1 MWSPFST
8 KNGNGASP
16 SLSHLLTLS
25 TLAALAP
32 LSEAQFPPYQA
43 VGLKTVTSPSNTNI
57 KISYKEPKDVCTTA
71 FKRQKQYTGWVTVPG
86 EHPTHLFFW
95 FVGAREPTSALTMML
110 NGGPGASSMF
120 GLFAENGPCQV
131 VEKGANRLETAA
143 REWGWDRASNMLFVD
158 QPNQVGFS
166 YDTPTNGSL
175 DLTTGM
181 SSPDMHLPDG
191 LPPSLF
197 LNGTFS
203 SSNIQNTANTTQN
216 AAMAV
221 YHLLQGFLSTFPEY
235 VPDKNSPLGVNLF
248 TESYGGHY
256 GPVFADTWQKEND
269 KLQKRAMPLSRRQ
282 DDANTS
288 IQSRPSKGG
297 GGGNR
302 EIKLSSLGIM
312 NGCIDDLVQGSRYVE
327 MAINN
332 TYGIKLIDQ
341 ATADAITS
349 GFNAPETGCK
359 DLLLACRQ
367 AQAALDPLD
376 QGADETVN
384 QVCAY
389 ASLTCQQLLGSVL
402 AATGANAYDIAHT
415 GPDAFPDY
423 HYLEYLNS
431 RRVQE
436 QIGSVVNY
444 TDVSPVV
451 YQAFFQTGD
460 RARGGLIGKL
470 ASLLQRGVRIGLV
483 YGDRDYICNWMG
495 GEAASLAIAD
505 AMKDLDPKSPYPTKF
520 PQAGYANIQTNGRG
534 EVVGGVVR
542 QFGNLSFSRIYQAG
556 HYVPAYQPETAFRVF
571 ERIIGGNRA
580 VSNGARVNLRDDF
593 ATQGPKKADKMLKP
607 PKEVTAKCFLRNLG
621 ATCTQEQVM
630 AILKGEGVVIN
641 GVWYKERKDWSPVTA
656 RSQTVA
662 EESKT
667 KRSLLGRAAAMWFE

>member
-1 MWSPFST
+1 MWSPFNT
-8 KNGNGASP
+8 RNGNGATP
-16 SLSHLLTLS
+16 SLSQLFTLS
-25 TLAALAP
+25 TLTALAP
-32 LSEAQFPPYQA
+32 LGDAQFPPYQA
-43 VGLKTVTSPSNTNI
+43 VGLKTVTLPSNPNI

-71 FKRQKQYTGWVTVPG
+71 FRRQKQYTGWVTVPG
-86 EHPTHLFFW
+86 EYPTHLFFW

-110 NGGPGASSMF
+110 NGGPGESSMF

-158 QPNQVGFS
+158 QPNHVGFS

-181 SSPDMHLPDG
+181 VSPNIQLPDN

-203 SSNIQNTANTTQN
+203 SNNIQNTANTTQN

-235 VPDKNSPLGVNLF
+235 VLDKYSPLGVNLF

-269 KLQKRAMPLSRRQ
+269 KLSKRAMPLSKRQ
-282 DDANTS
+282 DDANN
-288 IQSRPSKGG
+288 IQSRPPKGG
-297 GGGNR
+297 SGNR
-302 EIKLSSLGIM
+302 EIKLTSLGIM

-349 GFNAPETGCK
+349 GFNAPDTGCK
-359 DLLLACRQ
+359 DLILACRQ

-402 AATGANAYDIAHT
+402 ASGANAYDIAHM

-436 QIGSVVNY
+436 AIGSVVNY
-444 TDVSPVV
+444 TDISPVV

-460 RARGGLIGKL
+460 RARGGLIAKL

-495 GEAASLAIAD
+495 GEAVSLALAD
-505 AMKDLDPKSPYPTKF
+505 AMKDLDPKSPYPTRF
-520 PQAGYANIQTNGRG
+520 PQAGYENIQTNSR
-534 EVVGGVVR
+534 EVGGVVR

-556 HYVPAYQPETAFRVF
+556 HFVPAYQPETAFRVF
-571 ERIIGGNRA
+571 ERIIGGKSVA
-580 VSNGARVNLRDDF
+580 TGARVNLRDF
-593 ATQGPKKADKMLKP
+593 ATRGPKKADKQLKA
-607 PKEVTAKCFLRNLG
+607 PKDMSAKCFLRNLG
-621 ATCTQEQVM
+621 STCTQEQVM
-630 AILKGEGVVIN
+630 AILMGEGVVIN
-641 GVWYKERKDWSPVTA
+641 GVWYKEKKDWSPVTA
-656 RSQTVA
+656 RSQTA
-662 EESKT
+662 EPES
-667 KRSLLGRAAAMWFE
+667 KRSLVGRAARWFE

>member
-1 MWSPFST
+1 MWSPFSI
-8 KNGNGASP
+8 KKGNGASP
-16 SLSHLLTLS
+16 SWSKVLTLS

-32 LSEAQFPPYQA
+32 LSEAQFPPSQA
-43 VGLKTVTSPSNTNI
+43 VGLKTVTSPSNPNI
-57 KISYKEPKDVCTTA
+57 KISYREPNDVCTTA
-71 FKRQKQYTGWVTVPG
+71 FREQKQYTGWVTVPG
-86 EHPTHLFFW
+86 EYPTHLFFW

-131 VEKGANRLETAA
+131 VEKSANRLETAA

-181 SSPDMHLPDG
+181 SSPNMQLPEG
-191 LPPSLF
+191 LPPNLF

-216 AAMAV
+216 AATAV
-221 YHLLQGFLSTFPEY
+221 YHLLQGLGSAFPKY
-235 VPDKNSPLGVNLF
+235 VPDKNGPLGVNLF

-256 GPVFADTWQKEND
+256 GPVFADVWVKEND
-269 KLQKRAMPLSRRQ
+269 KLKKRAFPLSKRQ
-282 DDANTS
+282 DDA
-288 IQSRPSKGG
+288 QSRSTKA
-297 GGGNR
+297 GNL
-302 EIKLSSLGIM
+302 EIKLTSLGIM

-327 MAINN
+327 MAVNN

-341 ATADAITS
+341 ATADAITA

-359 DLLLACRQ
+359 DLILACRQ

-389 ASLTCQQLLGSVL
+389 AALTCQQLLGSVL
-402 AATGANAYDIAHT
+402 ATGVNAYDIAHV

-423 HYLEYLNS
+423 HYLEYLNL

-436 QIGSVVNY
+436 AIGSVINY

-495 GEAASLAIAD
+495 GESVSLAVAEAVRDI
-505 AMKDLDPKSPYPTKF
+505 DPKSPYPTQF
-520 PQAGYANIQTNGRG
+520 AQAGYAPIQVNGREAG
-534 EVVGGVVR
+534 AVR

-571 ERIIGGNRA
+571 ERVISGQA
-580 VSNGARVNLRDDF
+580 VSNGARVNLGEY
-593 ATQGPKKADKMLKP
+593 ATQGPKKADKQLTP
-607 PKEVTAKCFLRNLG
+607 PNEVVAKCFLRNLG
-621 ATCTQEQVM
+621 ATCTQEQVE
-630 AILKGEGVVIN
+630 AILQGQGVVIN
-641 GVWYKERKDWSPVTA
+641 GVWYKEQKDWKLVTA
-656 RSQTVA
+656 RSETAVA
-662 EESKT
+662 EGSKM
-667 KRSLLGRAAAMWFE
+667 KRSFFG

>member
-16 SLSHLLTLS
+16 SLSQLLTLS

-32 LSEAQFPPYQA
+32 LSEAQFPPSQT
-43 VGLKTVTSPSNTNI
+43 VGLTTVTSPSNPNI
-57 KISYKEPKDVCTTA
+57 KISYKEPKDVCTTT
-71 FKRQKQYTGWVTVPG
+71 FRRQKQYTGWVTVPG
-86 EHPTHLFFW
+86 EYPINLFFW
-95 FVGAREPTSALTMML
+95 FVGAREPTSTLTMML

-131 VEKGANRLETAA
+131 VEKSASRLETAA

-181 SSPDMHLPDG
+181 SSPNMQLPDG
-191 LPPSLF
+191 FPPSLF

-221 YHLLQGFLSTFPEY
+221 YHLLQGLASALPEY
-235 VPDKNSPLGVNLF
+235 VLDKNSPLGINLF

-256 GPVFADTWQKEND
+256 GPVFADVWVKEND
-269 KLQKRAMPLSRRQ
+269 KLKKRAMPLSKRQ
-282 DDANTS
+282 SA
-288 IQSRPSKGG
+288 QSRPSTSTKG
-297 GGGNR
+297 R
-302 EIKLSSLGIM
+302 EIKLTSLGIM

-327 MAINN
+327 MAVNN

-341 ATADAITS
+341 ATADAITA

-359 DLLLACRQ
+359 DLILSCRQ

-376 QGADETVN
+376 TGADNTVN
-384 QVCAY
+384 QVCLY
-389 ASLTCQQLLGSVL
+389 ASVTCQQLLGSVL
-402 AATGANAYDIAHT
+402 ASGVNAYDIAHV
-415 GPDAFPDY
+415 GPDAFPNY
-423 HYLEYLNS
+423 HYIEYLNS

-436 QIGSVVNY
+436 AIGSVVNY
-444 TDVSPVV
+444 TDVSPVI

-460 RARGGLIGKL
+460 RARGGLIAKL
-470 ASLLQRGVRIGLV
+470 AGLLQRGVRVGLV

-520 PQAGYANIQTNGRG
+520 AAAGYSPINVNGREAG
-534 EVVGGVVR
+534 AVR

-571 ERIIGGNRA
+571 ERVISGTA
-580 VSNGARVNLRDDF
+580 VSNGAGVNLKEY
-593 ATQGPKKADKMLKP
+593 ATQGPKKSEKKLTP

-621 ATCTQEQVM
+621 STCTQEQFE
-630 AILKGEGVVIN
+630 AILQGQGVVVN
-641 GVWYKERKDWSPVTA
+641 GVWYREMKEWKLVTA
-656 RSQTVA
+656 RSEAVVKKSLFGRVA
-662 EESKT
+662 V
-667 KRSLLGRAAAMWFE
+667 

>member
-1 MWSPFST
+1 MV
-8 KNGNGASP
+8 AI
-16 SLSHLLTLS
+16 H
-25 TLAALAP
+25 
-32 LSEAQFPPYQA
+32 EAQFPPYQA
-43 VGLKTVTSPSNTNI
+43 VGLKTVTSPSNPNI
-57 KISYKEPKDVCTTA
+57 KISYKEPKDICTTA
-71 FKRQKQYTGWVTVPG
+71 SKRQKQYTGWVTVPG
-86 EHPTHLFFW
+86 EYPTHLFFW

-131 VEKGANRLETAA
+131 IEKGANRLETAA

-166 YDTPTNGSL
+166 YDPPTNGSL

-221 YHLLQGFLSTFPEY
+221 YHLLHGFLSTSPEY

-256 GPVFADTWQKEND
+256 GPVFADTWQREND

-282 DDANTS
+282 QDDDANS
-288 IQSRPSKGG
+288 IQSRPSSKGG

-349 GFNAPETGCK
+349 GFNTPETGCK
-359 DLLLACRQ
+359 DLMLACRQ

-505 AMKDLDPKSPYPTKF
+505 AMGDLDPKSPYPTKF
-520 PQAGYANIQTNGRG
+520 AQAGYANIQTNGRR
-534 EVVGGVVR
+534 EVVVSGVVR

-571 ERIIGGNRA
+571 ERIIGGNSVA
-580 VSNGARVNLRDDF
+580 TGARVNLGDF
-593 ATQGPKKADKMLKP
+593 ATQGAKKADKQLKP

-630 AILKGEGVVIN
+630 AMLKGEGVVIN
-641 GVWYKERKDWSPVTA
+641 GVWYKERKDWSLVTA
-656 RSQTVA
+656 RSQTAVA

-667 KRSLLGRAAAMWFE
+667 KRSLLGRAAKWFE